1 MTDFGS
7 LNHIVTSRNHDV
19 LIDIMQESSNLRTAN
34 CMGSLTD
41 CSITRNLTREHNY
54 FSENFKQNVVFP
66 NDFMEQNARSSSS
79 ESFISDISL
88 IQDPIS
94 EDRGIESL
102 LATSTDSKVTLTDP
116 CYQVTDESS
125 LTGSLDISK
134 MSSSFEKNH
143 FEVSSP
149 DSAFSEGSLNDF
161 ESDDNTRI
169 ETLINQLMSNSEDL
183 QSDISNY
190 LQSDIPS
197 SEEIASFDIDTFFS
211 SDFMNGDLFSGNP
224 NASICTSSY
233 RETPNL
239 FDNKLKPLFD
249 DFVSSSKDIA
259 ESNDIPEATSS
270 TGTFDHGFKS
280 STEQSLFGSS
290 SADMF
295 ESTSYFDDMDY
306 LIPMVNENSKSSES
320 TSSSSSSS
328 TFSAASQTVASST
341 SSSNSTPSSS
351 SSSSSST
358 YSRNILLTCRK
369 QINCFR
375 EPERRLSNEHSYNAP
390 KLFVKPGSKIGSLS
404 KKLQTYSHDKDK
416 DKESRTNSRLR
427 LQSHSDPS
435 VVIQRHSD
443 YNQIKTSRSAKKKD
457 MFAAPEVIS
466 KGNCLRKVLTGHLS
480 HPLSSTSSNPVSN
493 QRQPTFVQSA
503 SLHRKTDSRYFGNVN
518 SMKET
523 AVASQSSTADPK
535 KHIFKTPLPS
545 QAFRSERGDVSELEK
560 YLRGMIPINGDNA
573 GQSSPAGS
581 NIGSSSCNSKNWNG
595 VQKTNTSF
603 LYKLLTGEI
612 SQELYREIDRK
623 LRETE
628 TASIIS

>member
-1 MTDFGS
+1 M
-7 LNHIVTSRNHDV
+7 
-19 LIDIMQESSNLRTAN
+19 DIMQESNNLRTAD
-34 CMGSLTD
+34 CMGSLTE
-41 CSITRNLTREHNY
+41 CSITRNLAREHNY

-66 NDFMEQNARSSSS
+66 NDFMEQNGRSSSS
-79 ESFISDISL
+79 DADSFISDISL

-94 EDRGIESL
+94 EERGIESL
-102 LATSTDSKVTLTDP
+102 LSRPADTKITLTDP
-116 CYQVTDESS
+116 CYQVADESS

-134 MSSSFEKNH
+134 MSSSFDKSH

-169 ETLINQLMSNSEDL
+169 ESLINQLMSNSQDL

-197 SEEIASFDIDTFFS
+197 SEEIASFDIDTFFN
-211 SDFMNGDLFSGNP
+211 SDFMNGDLFSGDP

-259 ESNDIPEATSS
+259 ESSDIPEPSS
-270 TGTFDHGFKS
+270 GTGRFDNGYKS
-280 STEQSLFGSS
+280 SSEQSLFGSS

-306 LIPMVNENSKSSES
+306 PISMISES
-320 TSSSSSSS
+320 QKTSESIPTSSSSSSSSSS
-328 TFSAASQTVASST
+328 TFSAPSPTQASSC
-341 SSSNSTPSSS
+341 SNSTPSTSS
-351 SSSSSST
+351 NT

-369 QINCFR
+369 QIDCFR
-375 EPERRLSNEHSYNAP
+375 EPQSRFSSEHSYNTP
-390 KLFVKPGSKIGSLS
+390 KIFLKSGSKTGSLS
-404 KKLQTYSHDKDK
+404 KKLQMYSYDKDK
-416 DKESRTNSRLR
+416 DKESRTNSRVR
-427 LQSHSDPS
+427 LQSHTDPS
-435 VVIQRHSD
+435 VVTQRHSD
-443 YNQIKTSRSAKKKD
+443 YNQNKASRGAKKKD
-457 MFAAPEVIS
+457 VFATPDTPGVIS
-466 KGNCLRKVLTGHLS
+466 KGSCLRKVLTGHLS
-480 HPLSSTSSNPVSN
+480 HPLSSTSSNSAST
-493 QRQPTFVQSA
+493 QRQSTFVQSA
-503 SLHRKTDSRYFGNVN
+503 SLHRKTDRYFGNIHTTKEN
-518 SMKET
+518 S
-523 AVASQSSTADPK
+523 AASQISTTDPK
-535 KHIFKTPLPS
+535 KHVFKTPLPS
-545 QAFRSERGDVSELEK
+545 QALRSDRGDVSELEK
-560 YLRGMIPINGDNA
+560 YLRGMIPMNGDNA
-573 GQSSPAGS
+573 GQNSPAG
-581 NIGSSSCNSKNWNG
+581 CSKNWNG

-628 TASIIS
+628 TASIISW